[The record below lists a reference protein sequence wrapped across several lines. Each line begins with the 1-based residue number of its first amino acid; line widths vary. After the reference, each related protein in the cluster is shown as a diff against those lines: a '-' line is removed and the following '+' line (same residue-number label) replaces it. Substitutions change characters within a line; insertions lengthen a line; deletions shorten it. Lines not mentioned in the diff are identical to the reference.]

1 MINRPLSLFL
11 LILLFSANMRAFGQN
26 CVYLYLKDHTRIEFS
41 VADKPIL
48 TYVENNIRIKSA
60 TLDLEYAGSEIAG
73 VSLDDKPEINRIEK
87 MQDVQ
92 EPQINIKNGNIL
104 FIGFPAS
111 SLVNVYTLSGQRYAV
126 YSIDETGCLT
136 IPFDDYPAGTY
147 LFNVNQI
154 SYKLIKK

>member
-1 MINRPLSLFL
+1 MTQLISSLQMINRPLSLFL
-11 LILLFSANMRAFGQN
+11 L
-26 CVYLYLKDHTRIEFS
+26 
-41 VADKPIL
+41 
-48 TYVENNIRIKSA
+48 
-60 TLDLEYAGSEIAG
+60 
-73 VSLDDKPEINRIEK
+73 
-87 MQDVQ
+87 
-92 EPQINIKNGNIL
+92 IL